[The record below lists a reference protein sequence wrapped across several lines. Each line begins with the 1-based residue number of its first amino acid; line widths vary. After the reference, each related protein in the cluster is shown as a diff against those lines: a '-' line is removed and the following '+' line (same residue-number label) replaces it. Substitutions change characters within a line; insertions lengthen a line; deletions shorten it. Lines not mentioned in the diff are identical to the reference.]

1 LRPQHAAVA
10 AAAAAAAASEGN
22 YGNKLA
28 PGEAGPSA
36 STSRAASAAPQAQP
50 QMLKVTDYLVGHQL
64 DDALAAGQELV
75 ISWPFAEGQILDFM
89 QAEALWYVSFFLPSR
104 PVPFFVLF
112 CFLFTIASLPTTT
125 YHV

>member
-1 LRPQHAAVA
+1 MRPQHAAV
-10 AAAAAAAASEGN
+10 AAAAAASEGN

-50 QMLKVTDYLVGHQL
+50 QTLKITDYLVGHQL

-89 QAEALWYVSFFLPSR
+89 QAEALWYVLFLLPSR
-104 PVPFFVLF
+104 PVPFYLF